1 MIHSVA
7 DILGLN
13 RVTERLLAQAAAA
26 VIGMA
31 SVERT
36 VLADRELVAMTQ
48 AGITTPGVM
57 AVKGQLES
65 MGFEIIAFHCNG
77 IGGQAMEELI
87 LDGVVKGVIDFSPH
101 EITDLLF
108 DGLMPAMPGRLKAA
122 GRMGIPQI
130 VTPGATDIRLHGRPE
145 ELPEE
150 LRSRATVQHTPVHT
164 HVRASGEEMA
174 AVARYTAE
182 RLNAARGPR
191 AVLIPLR
198 GFSMLNQQG
207 EVLYDEAAN
216 LAYAEAMERAL
227 SPEVEL
233 IRIDAHI
240 NDRAFADATV
250 GTFLRLRKASQ

>member
-1 MIHSVA
+1 
-7 DILGLN
+7 
-13 RVTERLLAQAAAA
+13 
-26 VIGMA
+26 
-31 SVERT
+31 
-36 VLADRELVAMTQ
+36 
-48 AGITTPGVM
+48 
-57 AVKGQLES
+57 
-65 MGFEIIAFHCNG
+65 
-77 IGGQAMEELI
+77 
-87 LDGVVKGVIDFSPH
+87 
-101 EITDLLF
+101 
-108 DGLMPAMPGRLKAA
+108 
-122 GRMGIPQI
+122 
-130 VTPGATDIRLHGRPE
+130 
-145 ELPEE
+145 
-150 LRSRATVQHTPVHT
+150 
-164 HVRASGEEMA
+164 MA